1 MRRRLQAVE
10 DARPVSPDDHRKS
23 EDAWLKD
30 FIERLAGALANIG
43 NKLPK

>member
-1 MRRRLQAVE
+1 MRRRLQALE
-10 DARPVSPDDHRKS
+10 DASPVSPDDHRKS

-30 FIERLAGALANIG
+30 FISRLADTIANIG